1 MPLLFSENMNT
12 NEFYEKLNK
21 LFAEKELEKVDE
33 FLDNSLRTVLQ
44 NGDDL
49 LAITILNEIIGFN
62 RDTGNFDKSLR
73 ACDEAISLLK
83 RNHLEGSVEYAT
95 SLQNVAN
102 AYRAAGKKVESLGYY
117 NIVFKI
123 YREKL
128 DENDYKFASLHNN
141 IALLY
146 QEMGNFLMATEHLK
160 QALSIIE
167 QISNSEIEVATTLSN
182 LAASEIELNELDSAK
197 GHLERALEIFRKDE
211 EKNFHYSGALAAMA
225 SLMVK
230 EGNTKEAIKL
240 YDEALVEIEK
250 NMGKESSAYKT
261 VLENRLEIG
270 GESNLKADKKA
281 EKEVK
286 KETKKENKE
295 IKKEIRKL
303 KKKEKKKIEK
313 ESEGILQETRS
324 EIGSEVESIE
334 ADGLTGME
342 ICKKF
347 YEEVG
352 KQMIHEKFP
361 EYEDQMAVGLVG
373 EGSEVFGY
381 DDVFSRDHDFGPGF
395 CIWLPKEL
403 YKAMGDEVQREYDK
417 LPDTFMGIKR
427 SSTEMGKGRVG
438 VWRMGDFFEEYTNY
452 RTAPLKAA
460 EWVEIDDY
468 KLATVTNGQVWRDD
482 LGEFSKRRAGF
493 LAQPPE
499 AYRVKLARMISSMAQ
514 MGQANYPREMARKDY
529 VTAEICIAK
538 YMEDTLHC
546 IFLLNDQYAPY
557 YKWLLTGSKDLE
569 ILPEVGDMLRAL
581 ADTPDQREFWKD
593 YKYDSATI
601 NKNDQKVM
609 IIEMVAKLVI
619 NELLEQGIIREK
631 HSNFLGDYVHEV
643 LMAPKAARLV
653 KPKVKT
659 RDEIIDEI
667 VKLEFEAFDKVQN
680 EGGRASCQDDW
691 PTFNVMRKSQYMTWT
706 DEMLKTLLALWKEN
720 KAKGWN
726 MITEK
731 YARMMESTAP
741 LEYKELESNL
751 PERSAKTRAIVDQI
765 VDIQVG
771 WMEDFAKE
779 YPKLAGNARDITS
792 ANDTL
797 SNTSY
802 ETYLR
807 GELLTYSDDLIKM
820 YGEFIIK
827 LYRDGK
833 NLAKMTIE
841 NTAKL
846 EGFSSLEEAEASK

>member
-1 MPLLFSENMNT
+1 MPLLFSKKMNT

-21 LFAEKELEKVDE
+21 LFAEKDLEKVDE

-62 RDTGNFDKSLR
+62 RDTGNFEKSLS
-73 ACDEAISLLK
+73 ACDEAISLLR
-83 RNHLEGSVEYAT
+83 RNNLEGTVEYAT

-167 QISNSEIEVATTLSN
+167 QIDGSEIEVATTLSN
-182 LAASEIELNELDSAK
+182 LAASEIELNELSSAK
-197 GHLERALEIFRKDE
+197 GHLERALDIFRKDE
-211 EKNFHYSGALAAMA
+211 EKNFHYSGALAALA

-230 EGNTKEAIKL
+230 EGNKDEAIKL
-240 YDEALVEIEK
+240 YDEALYEIEK

-261 VLENRLEIG
+261 VLANFEEIG
-270 GESNLKADKKA
+270 GKRKAKPDKKV
-281 EKEVK
+281 EKELK
-286 KETKKENKE
+286 KENKKEEKETKKE
-295 IKKEIRKL
+295 IKKL
-303 KKKEKKKIEK
+303 KKKEKKLIDK
-313 ESEGILQETRS
+313 ESENIVEEAQVKM
-324 EIGSEVESIE
+324 GSEVESIE
-334 ADGLTGME
+334 ADGMTGME
-342 ICKKF
+342 ICRKF

-361 EYEDQMAVGLVG
+361 EYENQMAVGLVG

-381 DDVFSRDHDFGPGF
+381 DDAFSRDHDFGPGF

-403 YKAMGDEVQREYDK
+403 YKAMGDRVQEEYDK
-417 LPDTFMGIKR
+417 LPDTFLGIKR
-427 SSTEMGKGRVG
+427 TTTEMGKGRVG
-438 VWRMGDFFEEYTNY
+438 VWRMGDFFEEYTGH
-452 RTAPLKAA
+452 RTAPELAA

-468 KLATVTNGQVWRDD
+468 KLATVTNGEIWRDD
-482 LGEFSKRRAGF
+482 LGEFTKRRAGF

-514 MGQANYPREMARKDY
+514 MGQANYPRAMARKDY
-529 VTAEICIAK
+529 VTAEICISK

-557 YKWLLTGSKDLE
+557 YKWLLTGSKSLE

-581 ADTPDQREFWKD
+581 ADTDDQREYWKD
-593 YKYDSATI
+593 FKYDAITI
-601 NKNDQKVM
+601 NENDQKVM
-609 IIEMVAKLVI
+609 IIEMVAKLVL
-619 NELLEQGIIREK
+619 NELLEQGIIK
-631 HSNFLGDYVHEV
+631 NKKSNFLGDYVHEV
-643 LMAPKAARLV
+643 LMAPQAARLV
-653 KPKVKT
+653 KPKKT

-667 VKLEFEAFDKVQN
+667 VRLEFEAFDKVQN

-691 PTFNVMRKSQYMTWT
+691 PTFQVMRKSQYLTWT
-706 DEMLKTLLALWKEN
+706 DEMLKKLLELWKDN
-720 KAKGWN
+720 KTKGWN

-741 LEYKELESNL
+741 DEYKELEPNL
-751 PERSAKTRAIVDQI
+751 PKRSPKTRAIVDQI
-765 VDIQVG
+765 ANIQVE
-771 WMEDFAKE
+771 WMEEFAKE
-779 YPKLAGNARDITS
+779 YPKLANDARDITS
-792 ANDTL
+792 ASDNKN
-797 SNTSY
+797 NTSY

-807 GELLTYSDDLIKM
+807 GELLTYSDELVKI
-820 YGEFIIK
+820 YGEFIVK
-827 LYRDGK
+827 LYREGK

-846 EGFSSLEEAEASK
+846 QGFESLEEAEMSK